1 MWIPWSSRSIVAAL
15 LPGAAA
21 QPVHNKRDSTVSART
36 PDEMRV
42 LKAVQSYFPFQD
54 RGGPVVKVRALA
66 HGLVERGHQ
75 VTVLTADLG
84 LARYNALD
92 SSFQPCKWGWHA
104 QENGVEAVY
113 LSTLANYRALTLNP
127 DVLGFCGASL
137 NNFDLVHFY
146 GLYDLFGP
154 SVSYFCRRHGIPYV
168 IEPMGMYRPIDR
180 SFQLKRAWHRLVGD
194 TYWSHAAQIVATSE
208 MEEQELLDDGV
219 PAEKLVMR
227 YNGIDPSAA
236 AAPAQRGAF
245 RAEWGITADEL
256 VILFLGRLIPRKGAD
271 ILIAAFAEA
280 CPHSGRLV
288 IAGPEGEPGYREIL
302 VKRSAESGVSS
313 RVIFTGPLYDEAK
326 AAVMADA
333 DIFVLPSRYEN
344 FANAAAEAIACGIPV
359 IITDA
364 CGIRS
369 LVDGRAG
376 LVIAPEREPLA
387 AAIRALTS
395 DRSLYRSLQEGC
407 PAVAAQ
413 LGWDRLAERMES
425 YYARVL
431 GSKNG
436 HN

>member
-245 RAEWGITADEL
+245 RAEWGITADEP

-369 LVDGRAG
+369 LVDDRAG